1 MTYLA
6 QAPGCVLCVSGWLT
20 GNPFLSI
27 ISSIHFRR
35 RPVRSEGDRSSGL
48 YTCSIIVQNSSDTS
62 STDIRSF
69 PNKIAIK
76 LWVIRTTE
84 GPAAMS
90 KAHPPVPLPP
100 IRSKCSQGSIPAFD
114 SSDSLSQF
122 NRCIIFLII
131 SSWDIPRTPPPSIG
145 RKY

>member
-6 QAPGCVLCVSGWLT
+6 QVPGCVLCVSGRLT
-20 GNPFLSI
+20 GNSFLSM

-48 YTCSIIVQNSSDTS
+48 YTCSIIVHNSSDTS

-69 PNKIAIK
+69 ENKIAIK
-76 LWVIRTTE
+76 LWVIRTTD
-84 GPAAMS
+84 GPAAMT

-122 NRCIIFLII
+122 ILI
-131 SSWDIPRTPPPSIG
+131 SSLLYLTRHPSCT
-145 RKY
+145 